1 MKKIIALLGP
11 TGVGKT
17 EVSILLAKELNTE
30 IISSDSMQVYRYMDI
45 GTAKPTIAQRKMV
58 KHHMID
64 VANPWELYSTGEYI
78 KQVEQIIGNL
88 HALNKIPLIVGGT
101 GLYLKAMTRGIFEGP
116 SANWQIR
123 TNLMNNELET
133 PGCLYNTLKNID
145 PASADK
151 IMPNDLRRII
161 RALEVYYIERKPIS
175 EIQKSLTK
183 PFLCDFIKV
192 GLTRDREE
200 LYRLIEERV
209 DKMMANGLV
218 KEVSKVISMISEHT
232 DINTTNHLPAMQ
244 AIGYKELSL
253 YLTEFISLDEAIS
266 LIKKRT
272 RNYAKRQFIWFKK
285 EEDVNWID
293 ITGIYEPQGIFK
305 KIINLDSQFKI

>member
-1 MKKIIALLGP
+1 MKKIITLLGP

-17 EVSILLAKELNTE
+17 EASILLAKTLNTE
-30 IISSDSMQVYRYMDI
+30 IISSDSMQVYKYMDI
-45 GTAKPTIAQRKMV
+45 GTAKPSIIQREMV
-58 KHHMID
+58 RHHMID
-64 VANPWELYSTGEYI
+64 IANPWELYSTGEYI
-78 KQVEQIIGNL
+78 KQVGPIIRNL
-88 HALNKIPLIVGGT
+88 HAINKIPLIVGGT

-116 SANWQIR
+116 SADWQLR

-133 PGCLYNTLKNID
+133 PGYLYNTLKNID

-192 GLTRDREE
+192 GLTRDRRE

-209 DKMMANGLV
+209 DKMIAQGLL
-218 KEVSKVISMISEHT
+218 KEVEKIISMINEHAGN
-232 DINTTNHLPAMQ
+232 DTTHLPAMQ
-244 AIGYKELSL
+244 AIGYKELAL
-253 YLTEFISLDEAIS
+253 YLNGAVSLDEAIL

-272 RNYAKRQFIWFKK
+272 KNYAKRQFIWFKK
-285 EEDVNWID
+285 EEDVSWID
-293 ITGIYEPQGIFK
+293 ITGIFEPQEIFK
-305 KIINLDSQFKI
+305 KIINLDLQFKI